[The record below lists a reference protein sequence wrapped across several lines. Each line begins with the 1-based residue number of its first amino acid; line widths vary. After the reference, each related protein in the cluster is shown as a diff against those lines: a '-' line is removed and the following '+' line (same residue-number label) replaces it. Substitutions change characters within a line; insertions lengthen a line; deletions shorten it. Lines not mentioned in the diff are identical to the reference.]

1 MRRLLRVALLAPPL
15 TTLFTAGGLA
25 SNAALPG
32 RPTCVDAAWTHH
44 AALVVE
50 HSDGR
55 VIRVCVGFDSETISG
70 DQLLASSGV
79 EAATAGTAAF
89 GKEVCQVDGEPATYP
104 NTCWTTTSPY
114 WVLFVSRAGGAWTA
128 SNLGVS
134 SQVFANGDA
143 EGFRYDPQNG
153 PEPPPPSPKGTC
165 VLTAAPSATAQRSA
179 GATATASQTRS
190 TAAGVVTPAP
200 AATTALPSSTP
211 GVAPASVPS
220 PASAALTQPTQRSGL
235 SLGALLAAGGGGG
248 LFGLLLLSGWRGR
261 RR

>member
-1 MRRLLRVALLAPPL
+1 MRRVLRVALLAPLL
-15 TTLFTAGGLA
+15 TTLLTAGGMA
-25 SNAALPG
+25 SNAPVPG
-32 RPTCVDAAWTHH
+32 RSTCVDAAWTHH

-55 VIRVCVGFDSETISG
+55 VIRVCIGFDGETISG

-134 SQVFANGDA
+134 SQVLANGDA
-143 EGFRYDPQNG
+143 EGFRYDAQSG
-153 PEPPPPSPKGTC
+153 PEPPPPSPQGTC
-165 VLTAAPSATAQRSA
+165 VLTAAPSAAAQRSA
-179 GATATASQTRS
+179 SATASQTRS
-190 TAAGVVTPAP
+190 TAGGVATAP
-200 AATTALPSSTP
+200 PLATTAPPSSTP
-211 GVAPASVPS
+211 GVASAASPS
-220 PASAALTQPTQRSGL
+220 PAATASAPATQRSGL
-235 SLGALLAAGGGGG
+235 SLGALLAAGAGGG

>member
-1 MRRLLRVALLAPPL
+1 MRRLLRVALLAPLL
-15 TTLFTAGGLA
+15 TTLFTAGGIA
-25 SNAALPG
+25 SNAAVPG

-55 VIRVCVGFDSETISG
+55 VIRVCIGFDSGTISG

-89 GKEVCQVDGEPATYP
+89 GKEVCQLDGEPATYP

-114 WVLFVSRAGGAWTA
+114 WVVFVSRAGGAWTA

-143 EGFRYDPQNG
+143 EGFRYDPQSG
-153 PEPPPPSPKGTC
+153 PEPPPPSPQGTC
-165 VLTAAPSATAQRSA
+165 VLTAAPSAPAQRSA
-179 GATATASQTRS
+179 SATASQTPS
-190 TAAGVVTPAP
+190 TAGGVATAAP
-200 AATTALPSSTP
+200 VATTAPPSSTP
-211 GVAPASVPS
+211 GVASAAAPS
-220 PASAALTQPTQRSGL
+220 PAATGPAQATQRSGL

>member
-1 MRRLLRVALLAPPL
+1 MRRLLRVAVLAPLL

-25 SNAALPG
+25 SNAAVPG

-55 VIRVCVGFDSETISG
+55 VIRVCIGFDSETISG
-70 DQLLASSGV
+70 EQLLASSGV

-89 GKEVCQVDGEPATYP
+89 GREVCQVDGEPATYP

-114 WVLFVSRAGGAWTA
+114 WVVFVSRAGGTWTA

-143 EGFRYDPQNG
+143 EGFRYDPQSG
-153 PEPPPPSPKGTC
+153 PDPPPPSPQGTC
-165 VLTAAPSATAQRSA
+165 ALTAAPTAPAQRSA
-179 GATATASQTRS
+179 SATATASQTRS
-190 TAAGVVTPAP
+190 TAGGVASPAP
-200 AATTALPSSTP
+200 VATTAPPSSTP
-211 GVAPASVPS
+211 GVASASAPS
-220 PASAALTQPTQRSGL
+220 PMATGLTKPTPRSGL

-248 LFGLLLLSGWRGR
+248 LFGLLLLSGWRAR

>member
-1 MRRLLRVALLAPPL
+1 MRRLLRVALLAPLL

-70 DQLLASSGV
+70 DQLLAVSGI

-114 WVLFVSRAGGAWTA
+114 WVVFVSRAGGTWTA

-134 SQVFANGDA
+134 SQVFADGDA
-143 EGFRYDPQNG
+143 EGFRYDPQSG
-153 PEPPPPSPKGTC
+153 PEPPPPSPLGTC

-179 GATATASQTRS
+179 SATVSPTLSTAGGVATA
-190 TAAGVVTPAP
+190 AP
-200 AATTALPSSTP
+200 AAATAPPSSTP
-211 GVAPASVPS
+211 GVASAAAPS
-220 PASAALTQPTQRSGL
+220 PIATGLTQPTQRSGL

>member
-1 MRRLLRVALLAPPL
+1 MRRLLRVALLAPLL

-25 SNAALPG
+25 SNAAVPG

-55 VIRVCVGFDSETISG
+55 VIRVCIGFDGETISG

-114 WVLFVSRAGGAWTA
+114 WVVFVSRGGGAWTA

-143 EGFRYDPQNG
+143 EGLRYDPQSG
-153 PEPPPPSPKGTC
+153 PEPPPPSPQGTC
-165 VLTAAPSATAQRSA
+165 VLTAAPSATAQRPPSA
-179 GATATASQTRS
+179 SASPTLSTAGGVATA
-190 TAAGVVTPAP
+190 AP
-200 AATTALPSSTP
+200 LATTAPPSSTP
-211 GVAPASVPS
+211 GVASASAPS
-220 PASAALTQPTQRSGL
+220 PIATGLPQATQRPGL

-248 LFGLLLLSGWRGR
+248 LFGLLLLSGWRAR